1 MQIEKIVAETV
12 AKTMPIMLTSFL
24 ATTGFQP
31 QQIVSQGPQPI
42 VSQGPQPDQG
52 SSPEPSTLPS
62 RSERFYSKESST
74 TITDDLIELSRKA
87 FSTALSREK
96 WLALVQSYPTIKD
109 TDSFLIS
116 PKLEAGMKEALRK
129 HHGHL
134 KTKDVL
140 AFDEGLAE
148 QQAPFVMVAR
158 PLLAAL
164 TALDGPGEEG
174 EGPDPDSIKDYLED
188 ALVMLGNAHVRL
200 NNWRQ
205 RRFSEFLTDI
215 GKRTLKEGI
224 PTDKHLFPDKFHE
237 KIKDEHDHSSTTNK
251 VTSTPTPKPATFSR
265 PNHQPRFQPF
275 RGNNSSRGFNN
286 DSRQATKRSWSRP
299 RYSQS
304 QAKRPR
310 PPSLPNQ
317 SASHGPSQG

>member
-1 MQIEKIVAETV
+1 M
-12 AKTMPIMLTSFL
+12 
-24 ATTGFQP
+24 
-31 QQIVSQGPQPI
+31 
-42 VSQGPQPDQG
+42 
-52 SSPEPSTLPS
+52 
-62 RSERFYSKESST
+62 
-74 TITDDLIELSRKA
+74 
-87 FSTALSREK
+87 
-96 WLALVQSYPTIKD
+96 
-109 TDSFLIS
+109 
-116 PKLEAGMKEALRK
+116 RK

-224 PTDKHLFPDKFHE
+224 PTDKYLFPDKFHE

-251 VTSTPTPKPATFSR
+251 VPKPARFSR
-265 PNHQPRFQPF
+265 PNHQPRF
-275 RGNNSSRGFNN
+275 
-286 DSRQATKRSWSRP
+286 
-299 RYSQS
+299 
-304 QAKRPR
+304 
-310 PPSLPNQ
+310 
-317 SASHGPSQG
+317 

>member
-1 MQIEKIVAETV
+1 
-12 AKTMPIMLTSFL
+12 
-24 ATTGFQP
+24 
-31 QQIVSQGPQPI
+31 
-42 VSQGPQPDQG
+42 
-52 SSPEPSTLPS
+52 
-62 RSERFYSKESST
+62 
-74 TITDDLIELSRKA
+74 
-87 FSTALSREK
+87 
-96 WLALVQSYPTIKD
+96 
-109 TDSFLIS
+109 
-116 PKLEAGMKEALRK
+116 MKEALRK

-174 EGPDPDSIKDYLED
+174 EGPDPDSIKGYLED

-205 RRFSEFLTDI
+205 RCFSEFLTDI

-224 PTDKHLFPDKFHE
+224 STDKHLFPDKFHE
-237 KIKDEHDHSSTTNK
+237 KIKDEHDHPSTTNK
-251 VTSTPTPKPATFSR
+251 VISTPTPKPATFSR
-265 PNHQPRFQPF
+265 PNHQPRFHPF
-275 RGNNSSRGFNN
+275 RSNNSSRGFNN

-317 SASHGPSQG
+317 SASRGPSQG